1 MKSGKIFRIV
11 LAIGLMWALMLAL
24 TGCSF
29 GASLGSGGKI
39 IYPLIDDPEQ
49 MNPTLNTYSRSSFV
63 LQQLFRGLYKFDRT
77 NSLVPALAEG
87 HTVDESGAIYTFKL
101 RGGLKW
107 SDGSPL
113 TAHDF
118 EFAWKH
124 LLDPK
129 TVSGAVSDMY
139 VIKNA
144 REYNEGK
151 AAAADV
157 GVKATDDLTLQVTLN
172 GVTPWFIAQTAT
184 TTYMPVSK
192 AAVEKYGLDWAK
204 SAEHYVSS
212 GVFML
217 KSMNSK
223 DKISMVK
230 NPNYYAADE
239 VKIDEVHFVIIPDEE
254 TQFIAFE
261 NGELSLT
268 NQSLTPQMREK
279 YAGPQLSGWPRIG
292 VRFIDFNTVAAPF
305 DDPRV
310 RRALAISIN
319 RQNLMDNIVRTNE
332 KVLYGFTPYGQ
343 PSLSDPSKEFRDVC
357 GDVYKEDVDAAK
369 KLLADAGYPDGKD
382 FPTFRLASQTNQ
394 VIKDIAQTLQHMW
407 KESLNIDCEI
417 VTYEKGYWDELAA
430 GNFEVAI
437 SGWTGDYP
445 DPDTNLK
452 IWAIGGNDI
461 ECAWN
466 QPRADGT
473 YQETLLPYDAIIEA
487 TRKTADQAERER
499 LFIEAEKYLAEMMP
513 SAPLFS
519 YMDFIITQANLHGV
533 QKNYIGHINFE
544 YAYFD

>member
-1 MKSGKIFRIV
+1 
-11 LAIGLMWALMLAL
+11 
-24 TGCSF
+24 
-29 GASLGSGGKI
+29 
-39 IYPLIDDPEQ
+39 
-49 MNPTLNTYSRSSFV
+49 
-63 LQQLFRGLYKFDRT
+63 
-77 NSLVPALAEG
+77 VPALAES

-101 RGGLKW
+101 RPGLKW

-151 AAAADV
+151 ASADDV
-157 GVKATDDLTLQVTLN
+157 GIKATDDLTLQVTLN
-172 GVTPWFIAQTAT
+172 GITPWFIAQTAT

-204 SAEHYVSS
+204 SAERYVSS
-212 GVFML
+212 GAFML
-217 KSMNSK
+217 KSMNPK

-230 NPNYYAADE
+230 NPNYYAAGEVKVDE
-239 VKIDEVHFVIIPDEE
+239 VDFVIIPDEE
-254 TQFIAFE
+254 TMSIAFE

-268 NQSLTPQMREK
+268 NQNLTPQMYEK
-279 YAGPQLSGWPRIG
+279 YAKTPQLSGWSRIG

-310 RRALAISIN
+310 RRALSISIN
-319 RQNLMDNIVRTNE
+319 RQGLMDSIVRTGE
-332 KVLYGFTPYGQ
+332 KPLYGFAPYGQ
-343 PSLSDPSKEFRDVC
+343 PSLTDPSKEFRDVC
-357 GDVYKEDVDAAK
+357 GDVYKEDVAEAK
-369 KLLADAGYPDGKD
+369 KLLADAGYPDGKG
-382 FPTFRLASQTNQ
+382 FPVFRLASQTSQ
-394 VIKDIAQTLQHMW
+394 IIKDMAQALQSMW

-417 VTYEKGYWDELAA
+417 ITYEAGYWDELAA
-430 GNFEVAI
+430 GNFEVAF

-452 IWAIGGNDI
+452 IWAIGGNAL
-461 ECAWN
+461 ENAWN
-466 QPRADGT
+466 QPRADGS
-473 YQETLLPYDAIIEA
+473 YQETQVRYNDIIEA
-487 TRKTADQAERER
+487 TRKTADPAERER

-513 SAPLFS
+513 SAPLYS
-519 YMDFIITQANLHGV
+519 YTDFVITQPNLHGV
-533 QKNYIGHINFE
+533 QKNYIGHVNFE